1 MKDKNVSINLSVDKS
16 NDNVL
21 GYEIYRNGKP
31 CGFIERDKGSTEI
44 TYTDVVDNI
53 NNRVVTYSAIAYD
66 YNLNP
71 TNTVE
76 LATVKIRHD
85 GGVAKSSTILT
96 TNTISAHE
104 ENNNIHSCEGN
115 EDLKLAL
122 DDNISTAYEGRI
134 LTKDEYNSSV
144 HLTEMNPNNNPYL
157 ILDTTEIKTL
167 VGIKYTAP
175 VETSGFIFKKQSVAS
190 TALKKF
196 KIEVSKDGSNWTTVK
211 EGTLDL
217 TVDNPTET
225 IFFDQECTA
234 SIKSK

>member
-71 TNTVE
+71 TNT
-76 LATVKIRHD
+76 
-85 GGVAKSSTILT
+85 
-96 TNTISAHE
+96 ISAHE
-104 ENNNIHSCEGN
+104 ENNDIHSCEGN

-122 DDNISTAYEGRI
+122 DDNISTAYEGRM
-134 LTKDEYNSSV
+134 LTKDKYNSSV

>member
-1 MKDKNVSINLSVDKS
+1 MELILMKDKNVSINLSVDKS

-66 YNLNP
+66 YN
-71 TNTVE
+71 
-76 LATVKIRHD
+76 D
-85 GGVAKSSTILT
+85 
-96 TNTISAHE
+96 
-104 ENNNIHSCEGN
+104 IHSCEGN

-175 VETSGFIFKKQSVAS
+175 VETSGFTFKKQSVAS